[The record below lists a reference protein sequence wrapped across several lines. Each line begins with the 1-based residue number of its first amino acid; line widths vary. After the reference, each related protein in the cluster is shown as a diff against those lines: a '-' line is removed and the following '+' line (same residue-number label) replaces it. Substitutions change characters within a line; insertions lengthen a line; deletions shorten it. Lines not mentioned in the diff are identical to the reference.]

1 MPIVQVEILEGRN
14 VEQKRKMADEVT
26 EAISKNLEC
35 PREAVTIIIR
45 EIHKE
50 HLARAGKLAID
61 ETEGGR

>member
-14 VEQKRKMADEVT
+14 VEQKRKMAEEIT

-35 PREAVTIIIR
+35 PKQAVTIIIR
-45 EIHKE
+45 EIQKE

-61 ETEGGR
+61 EEG